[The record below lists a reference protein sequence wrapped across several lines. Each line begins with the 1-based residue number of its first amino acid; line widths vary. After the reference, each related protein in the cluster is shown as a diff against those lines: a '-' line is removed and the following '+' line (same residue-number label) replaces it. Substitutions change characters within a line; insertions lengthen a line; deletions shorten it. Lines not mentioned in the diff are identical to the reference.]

1 MKISLSILTAL
12 CLAACGSSSQNDPIY
27 LALKA
32 DPPTEIPDRHVAK
45 LRQGRFSCDV
55 FNEGRSDQYM
65 TCWWPQDGLRP
76 VQTAYMSYF
85 GPNPISPPEPS
96 KLVTARGTLIVERI
110 PVK

>member
-1 MKISLSILTAL
+1 MRVLLGMLAAL
-12 CLAACGSSSQNDPIY
+12 GLVACGSSSQNDPIY

-32 DPPTEIPDRHVAK
+32 NPPTSIPDQHLPR

-55 FNEGRSDQYM
+55 FNEGRADQYM

-76 VQTAYMSYF
+76 VQTAAMTYF
-85 GPNPISPPEPS
+85 GPNPLSPPNPS
-96 KLVTARGTLIVERI
+96 KIITARGTPIVERI